1 MPTQRHSVSSAHGAE
16 MFNQLPFGLGN
27 SNVLAA
33 VPVLSQGA
41 HVVNLT
47 HVPDLPVALQDVDH
61 IESHTFATSTSTQFC
76 ILFKRTFIC
85 ILRDTVRTG
94 EDGPELS
101 GWGLSVAVDRQKQE
115 LNGGW
120 SGAHP

>member
-1 MPTQRHSVSSAHGAE
+1 MS
-16 MFNQLPFGLGN
+16 
-27 SNVLAA
+27 
-33 VPVLSQGA
+33 
-41 HVVNLT
+41 LT
-47 HVPDLPVALQDVDH
+47 HVPDLSMVLQDVDH

-85 ILRDTVRTG
+85 ILRDTVRAR
-94 EDGPELS
+94 EAGP
-101 GWGLSVAVDRQKQE
+101 GLSAWGMLVTGGRWRQE

>member
-1 MPTQRHSVSSAHGAE
+1 MS
-16 MFNQLPFGLGN
+16 
-27 SNVLAA
+27 
-33 VPVLSQGA
+33 
-41 HVVNLT
+41 
-47 HVPDLPVALQDVDH
+47 PDLPVVLQDVDH

-85 ILRDTVRTG
+85 ILRDTVRAG
-94 EDGPELS
+94 EAGPGLR
-101 GWGLSVAVDRQKQE
+101 GWGLSVTGGRQRQE